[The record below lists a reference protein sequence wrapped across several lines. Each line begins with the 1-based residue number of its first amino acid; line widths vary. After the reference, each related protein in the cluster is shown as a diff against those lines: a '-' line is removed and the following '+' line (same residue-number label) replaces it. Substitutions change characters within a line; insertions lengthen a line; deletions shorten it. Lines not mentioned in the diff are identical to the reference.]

1 MQSGGRDSG
10 SVPGGGVH
18 LSTFDASAWNYVAFV
33 VFVDSRGIAP
43 VPPDPPHPPL
53 IRMDLLFSLWYTS
66 KRKEGVKRVHKG
78 I

>member
-18 LSTFDASAWNYVAFV
+18 LSQYDSNAWNYVAFV
-33 VFVDSRGIAP
+33 VYVDCTGGTP
-43 VPPDPPHPPL
+43 PTPPDPPHYLPYGYFL
-53 IRMDLLFSLWYTS
+53 MMLNKHNEKRLL
-66 KRKEGVKRVHKG
+66 KNVRKS